1 MLTAGSRYLNLV
13 DKGLSIIFGRPP
25 TFHRA
30 MSKDIPLPT
39 VSQLLPFQPHT
50 ESRSGASPRPG
61 ALFGAHFIQQIMK
74 LSYIMGD
81 IWTCIYENSS
91 PDPKAIRSVK
101 SDLDSWY
108 GEAKPVSHLRTSYFL
123 V

>member
-1 MLTAGSRYLNLV
+1 MTFRYLNLV

-30 MSKDIPLPT
+30 MSKDVPLPT
-39 VSQLLPFQPHT
+39 VSQLLPFQPHN
-50 ESRSGASPRPG
+50 EVKAGASPRPG
-61 ALFGAHFIQQIMK
+61 ALFGAHYIQQIMK

-81 IWTCIYENSS
+81 IWSCLHEGDS
-91 PDPKAIRSVK
+91 PDPEAVESVK
-101 SDLDSWY
+101 SNLESWY
-108 GEAKPVSHLRTSYFL
+108 GEAKPVSHIRTSCLL